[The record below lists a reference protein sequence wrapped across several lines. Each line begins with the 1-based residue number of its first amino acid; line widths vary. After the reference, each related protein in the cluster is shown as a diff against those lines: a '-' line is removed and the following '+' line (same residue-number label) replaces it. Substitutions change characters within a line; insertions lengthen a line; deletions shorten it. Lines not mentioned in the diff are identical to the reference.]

1 MVSAPTSQ
9 QNVLQLIAPSP
20 RTTGSVMWGPQGCTL
35 PTTSYA
41 TLSAGTGTGLAATG
55 LQDLGF
61 VDENGLKQKENRA
74 TTDMFAWGGSLVG
87 TLQDKYDRTMTYKL
101 LQFNNVGVAAAGY
114 GISNVSYTPAT
125 TSNGN
130 EIAIQM
136 NAKLLDTRSW
146 VFDGIYNAALARVV
160 IPIGRVVTLG
170 EVDMTNKAYM
180 TTECTL
186 KAYPDSN
193 NNHGYMYLNDGQV
206 T

>member
-1 MVSAPTSQ
+1 MSAPVSA

-20 RTTGSVMWGPQGCTL
+20 RTTGSIMWGPLTSTL

-41 TLSAGTGTGLAATG
+41 TLVAGTGSGPAATG
-55 LQDLGF
+55 LSDLGF
-61 VDENGLKQKENRA
+61 ADENGLKQKEDRS

-87 TLQDKYDRTMTYKL
+87 TLQDKYSRTMTFKL
-101 LQFNNVGVAAAGY
+101 LQFNNNNVAAAGY
-114 GISNVSYTPAT
+114 GISNVSYVPAT

-136 NAKLLDTRSW
+136 NAKLLDTRAW

-160 IPIGRVVTLG
+160 IPIGRVVTVG

-186 KAYPDSN
+186 KAYPDN
-193 NNHGYMYLNDGQV
+193 ANNHGYMYLNDGQV

>member
-1 MVSAPTSQ
+1 MSAPVSA

-20 RTTGSVMWGPQGCTL
+20 RTTGSVLWAPLAATL

-41 TLSAGTGTGLAATG
+41 TLQAGTGTGPTATG
-55 LQDLGF
+55 LTDLGF
-61 VDENGLKQKENRA
+61 LDENGLKQKENRK
-74 TTDMFAWGGSLVG
+74 TTDMFAWGGNIVG
-87 TLQDKYDRTMTYKL
+87 TLQDTYDRTMTYKL
-101 LQFNNVGVAAAGY
+101 LQFNNQNVAAAGY
-114 GISNVSYTPAT
+114 GISNVSYTAAT

-160 IPIGRVVTLG
+160 IPIGRVITLG

-206 T
+206 S